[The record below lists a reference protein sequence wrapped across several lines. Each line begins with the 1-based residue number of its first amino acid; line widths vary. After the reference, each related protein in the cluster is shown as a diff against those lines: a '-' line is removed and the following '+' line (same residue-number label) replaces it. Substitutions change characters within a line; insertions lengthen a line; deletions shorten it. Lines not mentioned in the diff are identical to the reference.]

1 MKSSKLMI
9 ALLALC
15 FLLGSGVGVA
25 PALAAKDKTPTT
37 QKTHHGKHK
46 KHHRAHKKKH
56 HKKVKLKKKAHEKKK
71 AKKNKTTKA

>member
-1 MKSSKLMI
+1 MKSKLMI
-9 ALLALC
+9 VLLTLG
-15 FLLGSGVGVA
+15 LLLSGGVGVA

-46 KHHRAHKKKH
+46 KHHRGHKKKH
-56 HKKVKLKKKAHEKKK
+56 HEKVKLNKKAHEKKK